1 MCTSCA
7 MIALRVTPPTED
19 DEAEVEEAEEAGG
32 VVVSVHGRL
41 D

>member
-1 MCTSCA
+1 MRTSCT
-7 MIALRVTPPTED
+7 MIALRVTPPIED

-32 VVVSVHGRL
+32 VVVLVHGCL